1 MVGTNKEQL
10 QRAYLKT
17 RRWLLKMVVVR
28 SAAGTGVRTVAST
41 HTVGND
47 LLLLFEEECPVVTV
61 AAEGSDRLLQEV
73 LVRGAKTSV
82 LA

>member
-1 MVGTNKEQL
+1 
-10 QRAYLKT
+10 
-17 RRWLLKMVVVR
+17 MVVVR

-47 LLLLFEEECPVVTV
+47 LLLLFEEERPVVTV